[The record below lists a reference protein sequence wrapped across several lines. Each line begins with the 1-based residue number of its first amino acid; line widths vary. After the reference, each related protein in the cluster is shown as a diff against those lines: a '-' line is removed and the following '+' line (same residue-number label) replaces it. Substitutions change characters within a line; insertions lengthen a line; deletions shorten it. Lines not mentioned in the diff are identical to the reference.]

1 MCRPMERWAPV
12 QTVYRKT
19 KAIWSLNIGKDANS
33 HSWKEKS
40 KLKKTNKLKGK
51 TPHTREMQAEV
62 QIGATT
68 DGG

>member
-1 MCRPMERWAPV
+1 M
-12 QTVYRKT
+12 QIVYRKT
-19 KAIWSLNIGKDANS
+19 KLIWSLNIGKDANF

-40 KLKKTNKLKGK
+40 KLKQTNQPKGK
-51 TPHTREMQAEV
+51 IPHTREMQAEV

>member
-1 MCRPMERWAPV
+1 M
-12 QTVYRKT
+12 QIVYRKT
-19 KAIWSLNIGKDANS
+19 KLIWSLNIGKDTNS

-40 KLKKTNKLKGK
+40 KSKGK
-51 TPHTREMQAEV
+51 IPHTREMQAEV